1 MIGAFVILLITTT
14 GLAIAA
20 IYIYNLVDADRRD
33 EMEKADLELA
43 QVLSLQEQERKKQ

>member
-14 GLAIAA
+14 GLALAA
-20 IYIYNLVDADRRD
+20 VYIYGLIDKDRRE

-43 QVLSLQEQERKKQ
+43 QVLALRQDERKKQ